1 MPNLRGFVQS
11 GFYEVA
17 ITTHRSTAY
26 ACHATSQNPQDSRN
40 RLFNDSW
47 VVGFWRAGHGEHY
60 VEVGSELARWLEPFL
75 DRLGHKARRRMCP
88 LYVAGLIGPG
98 DRKSVQPMAERLAP
112 GDYDQLHHFIADGV
126 WDAAPLESEL
136 LIQADQLVGGKD
148 AVLVIDD
155 TAMPKKG
162 DRSVGV
168 ASQYASSLG
177 KTANCQTL
185 VSLTLARREVPVMI
199 ALRLFVPESWTS
211 DPARLKRA
219 GVPVE
224 HRVARTKPE
233 IALAEIDR
241 VMAAGVRFGCVLADA
256 GYGLSAPFRQG
267 LTARGLVW
275 AVGILGRQKVYPAG
289 VKLIF
294 PIAGRG
300 RPRERHIPDLLS
312 MPSEDM
318 LADAKWENVSWRL
331 GTKGKLKARFAA
343 VRVRTADGP
352 PQRIKDMGQQHL
364 PGEEAWL
371 IGEHRSSG
379 EKKYY
384 LANLPAAT
392 DLRTLAATIKARWI
406 CEQAHQQL
414 KEELGLD
421 HFEGRS
427 WQGLHRHALMTM
439 IAYAFLQHRRLAQAG
454 RKKKINGPP
463 PQPSL
468 PAVRHAIVEL
478 IVRPRPQR
486 CPYCR
491 RQISEKQQRE

>member
-1 MPNLRGFVQS
+1 MVN
-11 GFYEVA
+11 
-17 ITTHRSTAY
+17 ITSKWEDELTH
-26 ACHATSQNPQDSRN
+26 
-40 RLFNDSW
+40 
-47 VVGFWRAGHGEHY
+47 
-60 VEVGSELARWLEPFL
+60 WLEPFL
-75 DRLGHKARRRMCP
+75 DCLGHKARRRMCP

-98 DRKSVQPMAERLAP
+98 DRKSVQPMAERFAP

-126 WDAAPLESEL
+126 WDAAPLASEL
-136 LIQADQLVGGKD
+136 LIQADRLVGGKD

-168 ASQYASSLG
+168 APQYASTLG

-211 DPARLKRA
+211 DPARMKRA

-224 HRVARTKPE
+224 HRVSRTKPE

-241 VMAAGVRFGCVLADA
+241 VIAAGVRFGCVLADA

-289 VKLIF
+289 VQLIF

-318 LADAKWENVSWRL
+318 LADAKWKNVSWRL

-454 RKKKINGPP
+454 RKKKNQRASASAEPAGRT
-463 PQPSL
+463 PSHRRTHRSTTTAAMPVL
-468 PAVRHAIVEL
+468 QKTN
-478 IVRPRPQR
+478 QR
-486 CPYCR
+486 
-491 RQISEKQQRE
+491 KAAA